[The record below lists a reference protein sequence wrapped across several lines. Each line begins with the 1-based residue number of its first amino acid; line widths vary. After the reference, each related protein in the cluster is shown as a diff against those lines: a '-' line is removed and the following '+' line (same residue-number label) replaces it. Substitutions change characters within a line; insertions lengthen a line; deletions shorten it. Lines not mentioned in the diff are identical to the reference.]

1 MDNITLVL
9 KELIQ
14 PLLNRAQGAT
24 ILFIFFIT
32 GLFTALI
39 APTLISHY
47 PLVGTCIIALIF
59 SSAAY
64 AIYRLEQR

>member
-1 MDNITLVL
+1 MEHITSVL

-14 PLLNRAQGAT
+14 PLLTRAQGAT

-32 GLFTALI
+32 GMFIALI

-47 PLVGTCIIALIF
+47 PLVGTGVIALML
-59 SSAAY
+59 AGATY
-64 AIYRLEQR
+64 AIYRLER

>member
-1 MDNITLVL
+1 MDNITSLL

-14 PLLNRAQGAT
+14 PLLTRAQGAT

-32 GLFTALI
+32 GMFIALI

-47 PLVGTCIIALIF
+47 PLVGTCVIAVLLG
-59 SSAAY
+59 SATY
-64 AIYRLEQR
+64 AIYRLER